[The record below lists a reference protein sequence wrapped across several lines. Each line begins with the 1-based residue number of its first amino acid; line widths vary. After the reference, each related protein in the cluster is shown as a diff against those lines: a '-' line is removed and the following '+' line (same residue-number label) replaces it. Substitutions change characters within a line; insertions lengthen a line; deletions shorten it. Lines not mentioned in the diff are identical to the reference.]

1 MAWHHQV
8 MGLVYELGMLLHTDA
23 MHVSARASRSRT
35 FERILLLEV
44 VSCGARLL
52 WAILT
57 ERGRLDLHLEVGLR
71 SRLPVSVQVV
81 ILELMRH
88 DLLRASLQTAVTL
101 FAISASLARAV
112 IDNEDALVAIDL
124 RG

>member
-8 MGLVYELGMLLHTDA
+8 MGLVYKLGMLLHTDA
-23 MHVSARASRSRT
+23 MHVSACASCSRT

-52 WAILT
+52 WAVLAM
-57 ERGRLDLHLEVGLR
+57 RRRLDLQLEVGLR

-81 ILELMRH
+81 MLQLMRH
-88 DLLRASLQTAVTL
+88 DL
-101 FAISASLARAV
+101 F
-112 IDNEDALVAIDL
+112 
-124 RG
+124 

>member
-23 MHVSARASRSRT
+23 MHVSACASRSRT

-52 WAILT
+52 WAILSV
-57 ERGRLDLHLEVGLR
+57 RGRLDLHLEVGLR

-101 FAISASLARAV
+101 LTISATLTRAV

-124 RG
+124 RA